1 MCTLIDVET
10 KQPVNQ
16 FVFAKTGVYAIETT
30 IIGEGMKDTVVSL
43 DICSKGTVAA
53 LENVPL
59 MRGDRVYR
67 ACSYIY
73 VAEANTMASEPFHLT
88 GLKLKTSVRSFYVVI
103 RYQDE

>member
-1 MCTLIDVET
+1 MCTLIDLET

-16 FVFAKTGVYAIETT
+16 FVFAKSGVYGIETT
-30 IIGEGMKDTVVSL
+30 IIDEGMKDTVVSL
-43 DICSKGTVAA
+43 DICSKGTVA

-67 ACSYIY
+67 AHSYIY

-103 RYQDE
+103 RYKDE